1 MENLLLE
8 STEFDLSVMESVS
21 EFTNRM
27 NILDIKLAEESVDE
41 DYYTEAVG
49 KSISDF
55 IKAIIKKITE
65 FAEMIKEKINEFI
78 TKQQVMKRIKVIQKE
93 YARNKVAFQGKT
105 IKVFDYRRYSKMF
118 SNYLKGL
125 DKLYKDIATR
135 KFKNAFEMD
144 DYFARKKDELERK
157 YLQLSDIEFFC
168 DIDELDKCLF
178 ELPNVVKGVEA
189 ANKLYKQMATDTIN
203 NLKSTFHMEKA
214 SDTKSE
220 VDDES
225 NKNKMITKFA
235 QNISRIS
242 QMAMRNLIQGLKITM
257 SGVFACVTT
266 NGVVNVGRG
275 IVEKDAKKVAKGVA
289 AAGMG
294 SVGVAAL
301 KGNMS

>member
-65 FAEMIKEKINEFI
+65 FAEMIREKINEFI

-93 YARNKVAFQGKT
+93 YARNKVAFEGKT
-105 IKVFDYRRYSKMF
+105 IKVFDYRKYSKMF
-118 SNYLKGL
+118 SNYLKEL
-125 DKLYKDIATR
+125 DKLYKDISTR
-135 KFKNAFEMD
+135 KFKNAFELE
-144 DYFARKKDELERK
+144 DYFARKKAALERK
-157 YLQLSDIEFFC
+157 YLQISDIDIFC
-168 DIDELDKCLF
+168 DIVELNKCLF

-189 ANKLYKQMATDTIN
+189 TNKLCKQMATDSIN
-203 NLKSTFHMEKA
+203 KLKSTFHMEKA

-225 NKNKMITKFA
+225 TKNKMITKFA

-242 QMAMRNLIQGLKITM
+242 QMAMRNLMQGLKITM
-257 SGVFACVTT
+257 SGVFAYVTV
-266 NGVVNVGRG
+266 NGVVNAGRG
-275 IVEKDAKKVAKGVA
+275 IAEKDAKKVAKGVA
-289 AAGMG
+289 VAGMG
-294 SVGVAAL
+294 AAAL

>member
-49 KSISDF
+49 KTISDF

-65 FAEMIKEKINEFI
+65 FAEMIKEKISEFI
-78 TKQQVMKRIKVIQKE
+78 TKQQVMKRIKAIQKE
-93 YARNKVAFQGKT
+93 YARNKVAFEGKT
-105 IKVFDYRRYSKMF
+105 IKVFDYRKYSKVF
-118 SNYLKGL
+118 SNFVKDM
-125 DKLYKDIATR
+125 DKLNKETATR
-135 KFKNAFEMD
+135 KFKNFIEMNEFYNKKLNELNRKYRSLED
-144 DYFARKKDELERK
+144 VDYF
-157 YLQLSDIEFFC
+157 C
-168 DIDELDKCLF
+168 DSITLYKCIND
-178 ELPNVVKGVEA
+178 LPNAVKATEA
-189 ANKLYKQMATDTIN
+189 YLKAYKQMASDAVN

-220 VDDES
+220 VDDET
-225 NKNKMITKFA
+225 NRNKMITKFA

-242 QMAMRNLIQGLKITM
+242 QMAMRNLMQGLKITM
-257 SGVFACVTT
+257 SGVFAYVTT